1 MTGVSVTRSV
11 DIRQAGRA
19 IAVGDRQTIL
29 DAALDAGI
37 AYPHGCR
44 SGRCGGCKSRLVA
57 GEVEMLPHTPFALTA
72 EEKAQGLILACR
84 ALPQVNARVAWLGEE
99 EEGTGHPVRHVEAEV
114 IALDDATH
122 DIKRVLVRVSG
133 EPLVFTAGQYVQLSV
148 AGAPPRDYSMA
159 NIPGGRELEF
169 HVRRVPGGKTSER
182 VAAHL
187 AVGDTVGLR
196 GPFGSACLH
205 ECHTGPILAVAGG
218 SGLAPVKAIVET
230 ALANGMRQP
239 IHLYF
244 GVRRRSDLYLVDHF
258 EHIAAAHSS
267 LRFVPVLSRETS
279 ASTAR
284 TGLVT
289 DAIAADLPD
298 FKGWKAY
305 MAGPPAMIE
314 AAGSL
319 VRARGLASADLHA
332 DIFFTPEPILRE
344 EVPEGAGDLTSCAS
358 GRP

>member
-1 MTGVSVTRSV
+1 MTGTSTTRSI
-11 DIRQAGRA
+11 DIRQAGRT

-29 DAALDAGI
+29 DAALDAAI

-57 GEVEMLPHTPFALTA
+57 GEVEMLPYTRFALTA
-72 EEKAQGLILACR
+72 EERAQGLILACR
-84 ALPQVNARVAWLGEE
+84 ALPQANAQVAWLGEG
-99 EEGTGHPVRHVEAEV
+99 EEGTGHTVRSVKAEV
-114 IALDDATH
+114 IAIDDATH
-122 DIKRVLVRVSG
+122 DIKRVLLRIKG
-133 EPLVFTAGQYVQLSV
+133 EPLAFTAGQYAQLSI
-148 AGAPPRDYSMA
+148 AGAPTRDYSMA
-159 NIPGGRELEF
+159 NVPGGSELEF
-169 HVRRVPGGKTSER
+169 HIRRVPGGKTSER
-182 VAAHL
+182 VATHL

-196 GPFGSACLH
+196 GPFGSACLR

-230 ALANGMRQP
+230 ALANGLRQP

-244 GVRRRSDLYLVDHF
+244 GVRRRADLYLVDHF

-267 LRFVPVLSRETS
+267 LRFVPVLSHETGVG
-279 ASTAR
+279 ATR

-314 AAGSL
+314 AAGAL
-319 VRARGLASADLHA
+319 VQARGLASGDIHA
-332 DIFFTPEPILRE
+332 DIFFTPAPILRE
-344 EVPEGAGDLTSCAS
+344 GLLEASGDLTSCVS
-358 GRP
+358 GKP